1 MVHGNFF
8 FKSNFYFLDA
18 WAVEINSNWASIQKL
33 EKKKRVFIFIEFRL
47 SHALYEQKMFTNL
60 SDCLNHADNRETVVY
75 IEGSWIFAKFSW
87 NLVFFVRSSFS
98 NQFVSRDEHPVKF
111 KRLTFPELLRW
122 VRIDREHHRFL
133 VTRVDIAIDD
143 SRTLERFETISS
155 RILIRGH
162 GPKTSRPPRKWI
174 RRGDNCHPTSNL
186 SRLIVR
192 KFWHG
197 IVHYRTHECE
207 ASPILA
213 NRSAARI
220 VLLFIFVVTK
230 CE

>member
-1 MVHGNFF
+1 MVIFF

-33 EKKKRVFIFIEFRL
+33 EKKKKSFHFHWISVESCSLRAENVHKSLGLLESRWQQRNSCLHRGILNIRQIFVKSGRI
-47 SHALYEQKMFTNL
+47 
-60 SDCLNHADNRETVVY
+60 
-75 IEGSWIFAKFSW
+75 
-87 NLVFFVRSSFS
+87 FFVRSSFS
-98 NQFVSRDEHPVKF
+98 NQFVSRDEDPVKF